1 MKSTLCLLL
10 TLFCFFPALN
20 KGMAENAPGT
30 VRKFKDMLKAVPSKD
45 FGQLYGSKKVE
56 ASMAMSKLI
65 AAKELNKEGTFRG
78 TVTSIE
84 PWPFPALGVTGWR
97 IAVED
102 SLDQRG
108 VNISVWVWVQVH
120 TDPNGVIPKIKVG
133 KEITVTGKVTR
144 AEFVASAA
152 TPRLN
157 VDLAVP
163 AMSVQK

>member
-1 MKSTLCLLL
+1 
-10 TLFCFFPALN
+10 
-20 KGMAENAPGT
+20 MAENAPGT